1 MEIYIDQR
9 IDCKNL
15 GHTEYQ
21 IPGQFELQS
30 QVILYGGL
38 SSLNKIIGKNGQP
51 IYYYY
56 YSKYP
61 VDLSK
66 TISK

>member
-38 SSLNKIIGKNGQP
+38 SSLNKNYRKKRTANILLLL
-51 IYYYY
+51 
-56 YSKYP
+56 
-61 VDLSK
+61 LS
-66 TISK
+66 